1 MRKYYYNG
9 ERVITCSQIKQY
21 AGLGLYGK
29 VLDRVCVSLVIN
41 KDFYLLPRKEANISL
56 KLPVN
61 RLCENIIV
69 FSESGIKKI
78 ANLSEKLEIRVN
90 QEKIKSLYKEYFEKD
105 FNPISNL
112 TIKEEVFNK
121 ILNQGINTNAL
132 MELIAEKTAEK
143 IAEKILA

>member
-9 ERVITCSQIKQY
+9 EKVVTCNQIKQY
-21 AGLGLYGK
+21 VGLGLYGK
-29 VLDRVCVSLVIN
+29 VLDRVCISLVIN
-41 KDFYLLPRKEANISL
+41 KDFYLLPRKEANKTL
-56 KLPVN
+56 KVPVN

-78 ANLSEKLEIRVN
+78 VNLSKKLKLRVN
-90 QEKIKSLYKEYFEKD
+90 QEKMKSLCKEYFED
-105 FNPISNL
+105 SAPVSNL

-121 ILNQGINTNAL
+121 ILDQGINTNAL